1 MNRIQPNREYTKF
14 GRQIAYIIVAN
25 IIGLLF
31 GFIRLPI
38 LTKGLGATLYGTWSL
53 LDVTII
59 LITPFALMGLHMGI
73 IRFLAAEKD
82 SRRIREDFLSIF
94 SVVFISGVVF
104 SVLLFL
110 FSDYLAISIFKDISS
125 SIYIKL
131 ASVLILLNSLL
142 VLNLAFFQ
150 AFRKIGL
157 RTTIGLIQSA
167 LQVGLIALLV
177 LLGYKLM
184 GVIAAFL
191 VSGTLINLIT
201 LFIILRQRGFQ
212 LPRFSRLKE
221 YLRFS
226 IPLTPNLAIMWIINI
241 SDRYIISYFIGV
253 TATGIYN
260 AAYSIGGYASFLM
273 MPIGVVLYP
282 TIAKLYDEENLSE
295 TRNYLNYSVKYFMM
309 IAIPA
314 AFGLSILAKPVLQ
327 ILTTPEFVPGAI
339 IVPFVASGVAIAAL
353 HPIGEYIIL
362 LAKKTKLMV
371 MLLGISA
378 GLNIILNIILI
389 PQQGILGAA
398 IATLI
403 TYVVLGISTLLV
415 SRRYLKFPINL
426 IFILK
431 STASSAIMS
440 LCIWLINPESI
451 AGVIISILAGVLIYF
466 GILLALKGLSRGEI
480 KFFVNFVVG
489 SLRKI
494 RGKTQ

>member
-1 MNRIQPNREYTKF
+1 MSRIEPNKEYTKF
-14 GRQIAYIIVAN
+14 GRQIVYIIAAD

-53 LDVTII
+53 VDVTII
-59 LITPFALMGLHMGI
+59 IITPFALMGLHLGI

-82 SRRIREDFLSIF
+82 SRRIRDDFLSIY
-94 SVVFISGVVF
+94 SVVFISGMAF
-104 SVLLFL
+104 SILLFL
-110 FSDYLAISIFKDISS
+110 FSDYLAAFIFKDISL

-142 VLNLAFFQ
+142 MLNLAFFQ

-157 RTTIGLIQSA
+157 RTAIGLIQSA
-167 LQVGLIALLV
+167 LQVGLMALLI

-191 VSGTLINLIT
+191 VSGILVNLIT

-212 LPRFSRLKE
+212 LPRFSRLRE

-226 IPLTPNLAIMWIINI
+226 IPLTPNMAIMWVIIL
-241 SDRYIISYFIGV
+241 SDRYIISYFMGV
-253 TATGIYN
+253 AATGIYN
-260 AAYSIGGYASFLM
+260 AAYAIGGYASSLM

-309 IAIPA
+309 IAIPS
-314 AFGLSILAKPVLQ
+314 AFGLSILAKPILQ
-327 ILTTPEFVPGAI
+327 ILTTPEFVPGAV
-339 IVPFVASGVAIAAL
+339 IVLFIASGVVITAFYQ
-353 HPIGEYIIL
+353 IGEYIIL
-362 LAKKTKLMV
+362 LAKKTRLLV

-403 TYVVLGISTLLV
+403 AYVVLGISTLLI
-415 SRRYLKFPINL
+415 SRRYLKFHISL
-426 IFILK
+426 AFIIK
-431 STASSAIMS
+431 STVSSVIMALS
-440 LCIWLINPESI
+440 IWLINPESMASVVI
-451 AGVIISILAGVLIYF
+451 AAFAGVLIYF

-480 KFFVNFVVG
+480 TFFANSIMA

-494 RGKTQ
+494 RGKLQ